1 MSDDENDLVSTS
13 INTFIYS
20 WSFCDEDTD
29 EGLRCFIR
37 AYGISTVE
45 EKKDCKKPI
54 LDRGY
59 ENVSV
64 LIENFPPY
72 CYIELPSVI
81 DNHKFE
87 WDDTNVKFLY
97 DKLCNLGMK
106 KDMKPINYK
115 FVHKKKLYF
124 ANKQKKKEKGK
135 YVDKLFPFLFLTF
148 NSMKALSYFGY
159 RLKKPIDVYGIG
171 RNITFKSHE
180 GDYSAD
186 PVMKMTAIRK
196 IKLAGWINVVGKEIL
211 GQDKESRF
219 DREIVCT
226 YKNIKPVD
234 IKTVIMPK
242 IMCFDGEMNS
252 QAIRAMPNSKLDSDK
267 VFQVSC
273 VFSRNKKYDI
283 ESNNFYEKILLT
295 LGNPDPID
303 DVEIRKFKNEGDLLL
318 GFKDLIN
325 EKNPNVCIGYNIFG
339 FDIEYMWNRAKHC
352 MVEKEFLQNSCLF
365 NKPAYIHDKDKWAS
379 QAFGKQNIIRFESD
393 GRLFFDVCPFVK
405 RNYKLVNYKLSTV
418 AEKFKVGEKDPLKPK
433 DIFRCYREFTGSS
446 LKRVG
451 FYCVRDSVVATRI
464 WEKINMW
471 ISVVEES
478 GVNRV
483 PIITL
488 YTKGQ
493 QIKMYSQ
500 VYEYCMYHNY
510 VVESNGYVAKD
521 DEHYTGALVLD
532 AITGLYKKV
541 VSLDFASLY
550 PSIMIS
556 HNIDYSTCVLDDNI
570 PDEDCHVFKWS
581 EHVNCEHD
589 KKYVEKEEKKKI
601 RKEKIA
607 KNKEE
612 KEKKKQEKEK
622 KEKKKEIDKLK
633 KIINKVK
640 NEKPKN
646 DEDKSD
652 LDFLDET
659 DSDTEYIRD
668 TLKNN
673 EKRKDEIKIE
683 KEDKKLL
690 ETVKID
696 MDGKKVESEDD
707 RVASIK
713 KVCGHFHYRFL
724 KHEVSEKGVLPS
736 LLENLLGA
744 RKATRKVLKEIKDV
758 KIPNLKKE
766 ISEMKEDKDSIIR
779 MKKKEEEME
788 ELETDCIV
796 LDKRQLNYKVSANSM
811 YGAMGVKKG
820 YLPFLPGAMCVTYV
834 GRRSIGI
841 VVEIVKNQYK
851 GKIIYGD
858 SVVKDTG
865 ILCKY
870 EKDGTEYI
878 TYKCIEEIGDEIK
891 NNEWISY
898 HGDKEYRNT
907 NLMVWSD
914 KGFTKINKVI
924 RHKTNKKIMR
934 VLTHT
939 GVVDVTEDHSLLN
952 KKGEKIS
959 PNECKVG
966 TELLTHKL
974 PERYIDYVNK
984 NEPEIIFIDEK
995 KDRKGEFKNNLNY
1008 KITKDEAFIWGL
1020 FWADGSCGSYE
1031 TKYGE
1036 KNSWAINN
1044 QDYELLEKSKK
1055 ILEKIEPQFKEFK
1068 ILETM
1073 ESSHVYKLVPVQG
1086 HNKASYVKSLVLKY
1100 RNLMYYSKERTG
1112 ENKDGVKSYKRVPD
1126 IILNASK
1133 SIKKSFMKG
1142 YYAGDGDKNSV
1153 HRYDNLGKIGSCG
1166 LYYLSHCLGY
1176 NVSINTRN
1184 DKQEIYRMTG
1194 SKTKFRKKEEKIK
1207 KIYEIKNYN
1216 DYVYDLE
1223 TENHHFSAGIGKL
1236 IVHNTDSIMVVFDEE
1251 DLKELGII
1259 ARKISEHS
1267 TKIFP
1272 SPMKLEYE
1280 GKIYHL
1286 YCLFSKKRYVL
1297 RECDEEGNVN
1307 PELISKGIVLSRR
1320 DNSKFLQQLYR
1331 STIEHIFDGKSLS
1344 EVLLNIVIY
1353 IDKLFSRNYSYKDF
1367 VITKGISRDDYKVM
1381 PAHGILAQ
1389 KMRERGIT
1397 IQVGSKIA
1405 YIITTE
1411 GGNKYNVRQKDK
1423 IEDEDYFAEWREIL
1437 RVDFLYLFEKQAI
1450 KPIDEILE
1458 TVYDVFKTKSFM
1470 KEQFNFRKQK
1480 EKFVKRI
1487 EEFGKPHI
1495 KFVNEEIIVK
1505 DKKKILKLNKN

>member
-1 MSDDENDLVSTS
+1 MSDDDLESTS
-13 INTFIYS
+13 LNTFIYS
-20 WSFCDEDTD
+20 WSFCDEETD

-45 EKKDCKKPI
+45 EKKESKKSK
-54 LDRGY
+54 LDIGY
-59 ENVSV
+59 QNVYV

-72 CYIELPSVI
+72 CYIELPSII

-87 WDDTNVKFLY
+87 WDETNVKFLY
-97 DKLCNLGMK
+97 DKLSNLGMK

-124 ANKQKKKEKGK
+124 ANKHKKKENGK

-171 RNITFKSHE
+171 RNITFKTHE

-196 IKLAGWINVVGKEIL
+196 IKLAGWVNIVGKEIFD
-211 GQDKESRF
+211 QEKESRF

-226 YKNIKPVD
+226 YKNIKKAD
-234 IKTVIMPK
+234 IKSVVMPK

-267 VFQVSC
+267 VFQISC

-283 ESNNFYEKILLT
+283 ESNNYYEKILLT

-303 DVEIRKFKNEGDLLL
+303 DSEIRKFKNEGDLLL

-379 QAFGKQNIIRFESD
+379 QAFGKQNIIRFESE
-393 GRLFFDVCPFVK
+393 GRLFFDVCPFIK

-433 DIFRCYREFTGSS
+433 DIFRCYREFTGPS
-446 LKRVG
+446 LHRVG
-451 FYCVRDSVVATRI
+451 YYCIRDSVVATRI

-471 ISVVEES
+471 ISLVEEC

-510 VVESNGYVAKD
+510 IVESNGYVAKD

-589 KKYVEKEEKKKI
+589 RKYVEKEEKKRI

-622 KEKKKEIDKLK
+622 KEKKKEIDRLK

-640 NEKPKN
+640 KEKPKA

-659 DSDTEYIRD
+659 DSDTEYIRAN
-668 TLKNN
+668 LKDRNTG
-673 EKRKDEIKIE
+673 KRKDEIKIE
-683 KEDKKLL
+683 NEDKKLL
-690 ETVKID
+690 STVKID

-707 RVASIK
+707 RVSSIK

-736 LLENLLGA
+736 LLENLLSA
-744 RKATRKVLKEIKDV
+744 RKATRKVLKEITDI

-766 ISEMKEDKDSIIR
+766 ITEMKNNKEK
-779 MKKKEEEME
+779 MKKEEEME
-788 ELETDCIV
+788 EMETECIV

-841 VVEIVKNQYK
+841 TVDIVKNHYK

-858 SVVKDTG
+858 
-865 ILCKY
+865 
-870 EKDGTEYI
+870 
-878 TYKCIEEIGDEIK
+878 
-891 NNEWISY
+891 
-898 HGDKEYRNT
+898 
-907 NLMVWSD
+907 
-914 KGFTKINKVI
+914 
-924 RHKTNKKIMR
+924 
-934 VLTHT
+934 
-939 GVVDVTEDHSLLN
+939 
-952 KKGEKIS
+952 
-959 PNECKVG
+959 
-966 TELLTHKL
+966 
-974 PERYIDYVNK
+974 
-984 NEPEIIFIDEK
+984 
-995 KDRKGEFKNNLNY
+995 
-1008 KITKDEAFIWGL
+1008 
-1020 FWADGSCGSYE
+1020 
-1031 TKYGE
+1031 
-1036 KNSWAINN
+1036 
-1044 QDYELLEKSKK
+1044 
-1055 ILEKIEPQFKEFK
+1055 
-1068 ILETM
+1068 
-1073 ESSHVYKLVPVQG
+1073 
-1086 HNKASYVKSLVLKY
+1086 
-1100 RNLMYYSKERTG
+1100 
-1112 ENKDGVKSYKRVPD
+1112 
-1126 IILNASK
+1126 
-1133 SIKKSFMKG
+1133 
-1142 YYAGDGDKNSV
+1142 
-1153 HRYDNLGKIGSCG
+1153 
-1166 LYYLSHCLGY
+1166 
-1176 NVSINTRN
+1176 
-1184 DKQEIYRMTG
+1184 
-1194 SKTKFRKKEEKIK
+1194 
-1207 KIYEIKNYN
+1207 
-1216 DYVYDLE
+1216 
-1223 TENHHFSAGIGKL
+1223 
-1236 IVHNTDSIMVVFDEE
+1236 TDSIMVVFETE

-1267 TKIFP
+1267 TRVFP
-1272 SPMKLEYE
+1272 APMKLEYE
-1280 GKIYHL
+1280 GKIYHVYL
-1286 YCLFSKKRYVL
+1286 LFSKKRYVL
-1297 RECDEEGNVN
+1297 LECDEEGTVN
-1307 PELISKGIVLSRR
+1307 PELKSKGIVLSRR
-1320 DNSKFLQQLYR
+1320 DNSKFLKQLYQ
-1331 STIEHIFDGKSLS
+1331 STIEHIFNEKSLP
-1344 EVLLNIVIY
+1344 EVLLNIVNY
-1353 IDKLFSRNYSYKDF
+1353 IDKLFARHYSYKDF
-1367 VITKGISRDDYKVM
+1367 VITKGLTRDDYKVK
-1381 PAHGILAQ
+1381 PAHAILAD

-1397 IQVGSKIA
+1397 VQVGSKIA

-1458 TVYDVFKTKSFM
+1458 TVYNVFKTTDISFM
-1470 KEQFNFRKQK
+1470 KQQFNFRKQK
-1480 EKFVKRI
+1480 EKFVKCI
-1487 EEFGKPHI
+1487 EEYGKPVM
-1495 KFVNEEIIVK
+1495 KFIEKEEVKEPIIVK
-1505 DKKKILKLNKN
+1505 NKKVLKLNKS